1 MVFGLPL
8 AVKASK
14 NGPVDRVRVLL
25 MCPSAPA
32 ACRAGPGQWIRAR
45 VVCSPSLQRFAQ
57 GLDTGGIRRFFRGP
71 CSISRRVRPFTQSLF
86 PHAVDCARRL
96 LVSLPCS
103 NSRRAWIMEAYG
115 KVCVASLCASPAA
128 FRAGRV
134 PSVFPRAPVA
144 HVWRFCLCA
153 HVSKNI
159 FAIIITIIIA
169 IAIVIIIVALVSVV
183 FITAIIIRDDLVDC

>member
-1 MVFGLPL
+1 
-8 AVKASK
+8 
-14 NGPVDRVRVLL
+14 

-103 NSRRAWIMEAYG
+103 NSRRAWLMEAYG
-115 KVCVASLCASPAA
+115 KVCAASLCASPAA

-144 HVWRFCLCA
+144 HVWRICLCA
-153 HVSKNI
+153 HVRKKHLRHH
-159 FAIIITIIIA
+159 FHHHHRHRHRHHH
-169 IAIVIIIVALVSVV
+169 L
-183 FITAIIIRDDLVDC
+183 RRRQRRLRHRHHHQR